1 MEPVHLFDLAAKQSH
16 WLAVRQNAVSQ
27 NIANANTPRYTA
39 VDVEPFEAVV
49 RKTTLSVAA
58 TAPNHITSTPTETL
72 TARPRKSDSWGTVH
86 SGNSVSLEQEMLKAG
101 DISRNY
107 AFTTNIV
114 KSFHRMM
121 MTAIKG

>member
-1 MEPVHLFDLAAKQSH
+1 MEPIHLFDLAAKQSH

-49 RKTTLSVAA
+49 RKTTLSLAA
-58 TAPNHITSTPTETL
+58 TAPNHISSTPAEAL
-72 TARPRKSDSWGTVH
+72 TARPRRSDSWSTVH

-101 DISRNY
+101 EISRSH

-114 KSFHRMM
+114 RSFHRMM

>member
-1 MEPVHLFDLAAKQSH
+1 VEPIHLFDLAAQQSR

-39 VDVEPFEAVV
+39 RDVEPFEAVV
-49 RKTTLSVAA
+49 RKTTLSLAA
-58 TAPNHITSTPTETL
+58 TAPNHISSTPAEAL
-72 TARPRKSDSWGTVH
+72 TARPRKSDSWSTVH

-101 DISRNY
+101 EISRNH
-107 AFTTNIV
+107 AFTTSIV
-114 KSFHRMM
+114 RSFHRMM

>member
-27 NIANANTPRYTA
+27 NIANANTQRYTA
-39 VDVEPFEAVV
+39 VDVEPFEAIV

-58 TAPNHITSTPTETL
+58 TAPNHITSTPAETL
-72 TARPRKSDSWGTVH
+72 TARPRKSDSWSTVH

-101 DISRNY
+101 DISRSY

-121 MTAIKG
+121 MTATKG